1 MDLLQ
6 ALAEP
11 RRREILRVLGDR
23 ELSAGEIAA
32 HFTLSQPTIS
42 QHLRALRE
50 GGLVSERR
58 AGQRRLYQ
66 VRPEAL
72 AEVWRELATFWD
84 GGLETLRSL
93 LEQDHGTKAE

>member
-1 MDLLQ
+1 MDVLQ

-11 RRREILRVLGDR
+11 RRREILRLLKDGER
-23 ELSAGEIAA
+23 SAGEIAS
-32 HFTLSQPTIS
+32 HFTVSQPTIS

-58 AGQRRLYQ
+58 DGQRRLYQ

-72 AEVWRELATFWD
+72 AEIWKELESFWD
-84 GGLETLRSL
+84 GGLDRLRLL
-93 LEQDHGTKAE
+93 LESDGERPER